1 MDDSWLILN
10 NLLDESNK
18 KMLDKME
25 KKKEKLKR
33 KT

>member
-1 MDDSWLILN
+1 MDDSCLILN

-18 KMLDKME
+18 KMLDKMGE
-25 KKKEKLKR
+25 KKGKLKR